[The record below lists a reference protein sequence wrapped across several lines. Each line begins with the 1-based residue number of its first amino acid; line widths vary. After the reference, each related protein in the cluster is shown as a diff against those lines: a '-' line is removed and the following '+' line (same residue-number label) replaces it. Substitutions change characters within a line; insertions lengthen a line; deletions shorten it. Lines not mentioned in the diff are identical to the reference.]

1 MLKNEDLRYKRN
13 NEIRSE
19 IADMAGIETDRYEN
33 ADSRFTKSHLK
44 KIAKSIQPNYTVED
58 MKLRELLV
66 YVCVISDTEYQ
77 PTSGRQYGLRRE
89 NLKSIYETLSRTI
102 RLY

>member
-1 MLKNEDLRYKRN
+1 MLKDEDLKYKRN

-19 IADMAGIETDRYEN
+19 IAEMSGIETSRYEDN
-33 ADSRFTKSHLK
+33 SKRFTKSHLR
-44 KIAKSIQPNYTVED
+44 KIAETIEENSTTSD

-66 YVCVISDTEYQ
+66 HVCVLSDTDYQ

-89 NLKSIYETLSRTI
+89 NLKSIYNTLSN
-102 RLY
+102 